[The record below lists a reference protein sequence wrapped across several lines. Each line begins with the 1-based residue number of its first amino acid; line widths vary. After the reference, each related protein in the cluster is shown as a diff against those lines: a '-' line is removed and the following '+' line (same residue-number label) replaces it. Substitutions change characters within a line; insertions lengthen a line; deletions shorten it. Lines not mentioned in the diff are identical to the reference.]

1 MHLCYTLVK
10 IKTNS
15 LIENGNRKRKLK
27 SKKLKTKKQKD
38 KINFLLWLKLYLI
51 TLMYDVVSL
60 RRAH

>member
-1 MHLCYTLVK
+1 MHVFYTLVK

-38 KINFLLWLKLYLI
+38 KINFLL
-51 TLMYDVVSL
+51 
-60 RRAH
+60 